1 VRKLSPVPKE
11 IIELM
16 CSGGIFPLL
25 EKQGLIAPL
34 LPKNGKSEVM
44 TA

>member
-1 VRKLSPVPKE
+1 VN
-11 IIELM
+11 IELM
-16 CSGGIFPLL
+16 CSGGTFPLL

-34 LPKNGKSEVM
+34 LSKSGQSDVL